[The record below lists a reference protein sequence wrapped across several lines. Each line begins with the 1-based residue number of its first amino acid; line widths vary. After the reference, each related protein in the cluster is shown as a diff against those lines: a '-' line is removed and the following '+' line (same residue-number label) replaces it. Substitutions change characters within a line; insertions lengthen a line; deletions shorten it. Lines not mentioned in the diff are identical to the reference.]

1 MSGRP
6 GAGLPAGKCGPDA
19 LTAGPAA
26 CYHRKKGRL
35 VRPHLGGPG
44 RKGRETMRAVERFC
58 RYAAYD
64 TQSSEV
70 SGTSPSTEKQLVLAK
85 ALCEEL
91 TALGAE
97 NAHVDEYGYVYG
109 WVPAAPGCEAAP
121 ALGLIAHMDTAPAFS
136 GTGVTPVFHEH
147 YDGGD
152 VPLPKAGRTIRVKD
166 FPQMKAL
173 RGRTLITAD
182 GSTLLGADD
191 KAGIA
196 EIMTLLETLAA
207 TGAPH
212 GRLCIA
218 FTPDEEIGQGA
229 DHFDVQKFG
238 AKYAYTMDGGA
249 EGGVE
254 YENFNAAAARFDI
267 TGVSVH
273 PGSAKGVM
281 ENALLIAM
289 EVNALLPAQDVP
301 AKTEGYQGFFHV
313 TALSGT
319 DEKASVEYIVRD
331 HDAEKF
337 AGRCALLQQICDR
350 LQAEHP
356 TARIRLK
363 LSESYR
369 NMAEQIAPCMHL
381 IENARAA
388 ARAAG
393 IEPYTEAIRGGTDG
407 ARLSFMGLPCP
418 NLGTGGHNFHG
429 PYECITV
436 EAMDAVVEMLV
447 HLVGLYAHFEEKG
460 EKA

>member
-1 MSGRP
+1 
-6 GAGLPAGKCGPDA
+6 
-19 LTAGPAA
+19 
-26 CYHRKKGRL
+26 
-35 VRPHLGGPG
+35 
-44 RKGRETMRAVERFC
+44 MRAVERFC

-273 PGSAKGVM
+273 PGSAKDVM